1 VWQSTGL
8 NPDEFRDKAEKVR
21 ALANGRSVELGARTS
36 LIGDPDEVLAKVK
49 AFQKAGAEHVCA
61 YFGSTVE
68 DFVPGMRTFARE
80 VMPALR

>member
-1 VWQSTGL
+1 L
-8 NPDEFRDKAEKVR
+8 KPEEFSVKAEKVR
-21 ALANGRSVELGARTS
+21 LFAEGRRVELGARTS
-36 LIGDPDEVLAKVK
+36 LIGDPDQMLAKVT
-49 AFQKAGAEHVCA
+49 AFQQAGADHVCA

>member
-1 VWQSTGL
+1 L
-8 NPDEFRDKAEKVR
+8 NPDEFGAKAAKVR
-21 ALANGRSVELGARTS
+21 LLADGRRVELGARTS
-36 LIGDPDEVLAKVK
+36 LIGDPDSVLAKVK

-80 VMPALR
+80 VMPSLR